1 MGEYIERLEHFF
13 LANEVGDDKK
23 KSVLLSVCGA
33 KSYKLMSNLL
43 APSKPGEKTFEEL
56 VTLLK
61 NHYNPIPSEIAQSF
75 RFHNR
80 QQGPD
85 E

>member
-1 MGEYIERLEHFF
+1 
-13 LANEVGDDKK
+13 
-23 KSVLLSVCGA
+23 
-33 KSYKLMSNLL
+33 MSNLL

-61 NHYNPIPSEIAQSF
+61 NLYNLIPSEIAQSF
-75 RFHNR
+75 RFYNR

-85 E
+85 ESVAEYVN